1 MNGDGTMVWW
11 ADYEAFGKPKGVE
24 GPDGGAVEEVP
35 RFTGKAWDDKI
46 GLYYFNARW
55 YDPKLGRFTSEDSL
69 GSNESTPFMYCLNN
83 PITYF
88 DGDGH
93 APTIS
98 YPIPWPDNY
107 EVPADDW
114 CRFDIDMNKGVT
126 LVSIRDSH
134 IPSPGIHLPDND
146 EEEKSNGNVDLLNT
160 LAYQAFITPEFQ
172 PGYDGK
178 THCNQAAGWIAKGMG
193 IPDNLYGM
201 GAYRQEEYC
210 LNPANGWVEITSRQ
224 AQELANQGIFVIV
237 LGIGHAAVVVPGP
250 GVDYPGGFFYPSVV
264 SMGTAMLYGHTEK
277 GTANW
282 CFDVDKIKEGKVHY
296 FYKPGITVPVG
307 VSGPIN
313 NSWSYGIGIGVRINT
328 AVNEYIK

>member
-1 MNGDGTMVWW
+1 LRSQTVDSGPKRNFVFLSRKLFARVDGDIGIGEKYWYMTDHLGSAHGLLDGDGVMVWR

-172 PGYDGK
+172 PGYGGN

-250 GVDYPGGFFYPSVV
+250 GVDYPGGFFTQV
-264 SMGTAMLYGHTEK
+264 
-277 GTANW
+277 
-282 CFDVDKIKEGKVHY
+282 
-296 FYKPGITVPVG
+296 
-307 VSGPIN
+307 
-313 NSWSYGIGIGVRINT
+313 
-328 AVNEYIK
+328 